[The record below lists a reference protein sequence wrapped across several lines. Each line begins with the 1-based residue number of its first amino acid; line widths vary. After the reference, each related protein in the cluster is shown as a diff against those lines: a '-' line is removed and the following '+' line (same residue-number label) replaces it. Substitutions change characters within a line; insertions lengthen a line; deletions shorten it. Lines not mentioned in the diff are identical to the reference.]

1 MKITTIYIMLLI
13 ICPTVTLAQ
22 EETDVLEISDAIPE
36 VKKIKELE
44 SDMQEEVTEPEIL
57 EEYKEP
63 EIIQE
68 EYREPEEEEVEEEFD
83 VMTLDPAGSP
93 VFGPGGGN
101 TL

>member
-1 MKITTIYIMLLI
+1 MKNTMKITTIYIMLLI

-22 EETDVLEISDAIPE
+22 EETGVLETSDAIPE

-68 EYREPEEEEVEEEFD
+68 EYREPELSS
-83 VMTLDPAGSP
+83 TLGS
-93 VFGPGGGN
+93 
-101 TL
+101 